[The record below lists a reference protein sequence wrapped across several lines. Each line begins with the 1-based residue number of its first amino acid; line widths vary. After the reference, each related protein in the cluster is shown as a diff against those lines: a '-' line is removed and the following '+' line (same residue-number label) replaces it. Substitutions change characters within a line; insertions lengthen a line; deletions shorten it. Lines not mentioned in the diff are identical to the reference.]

1 MMGSQHNPTEAR
13 RRAQRAP
20 VADPLGLGPLRVIE
34 RDGTVRT
41 ATDAEA
47 LNARHRRRAMLRGGL
62 A

>member
-1 MMGSQHNPTEAR
+1 MTGPLHNPTEAR

-41 ATDAEA
+41 ATDAEV
-47 LNARHRRRAMLRGGL
+47 LNARHRRRASLRGSL

>member
-20 VADPLGLGPLRVIE
+20 AADPLGLGPLRVIE
-34 RDGTVRT
+34 RDGIVRT
-41 ATDAEA
+41 ATDTEA
-47 LNARHRRRAMLRGGL
+47 LNARHRRRAMLRGCF